1 VYQRDAHLVHV
12 VRVDDGEADA
22 AFVVGTPQI
31 RVMGAAT
38 LRERLTRVARFQRF
52 EKRSKTWVD
61 ALPSEPIVQAILAR
75 GEYAR
80 VRPLIGVIESPSI
93 RPDGSIIQTPGY
105 DRVTAYL
112 YTPSGDFP
120 IVPDRPS
127 QADAARALAELEEPF
142 SDFPFAGSEH
152 RASTIAAL
160 LTIIARPAILGSTPA
175 IVHDANVRGSGKTL
189 KADAVSTI
197 ATGRPT
203 AKMNYPDDDVEL
215 EKILAA
221 YAIRGATVISF
232 DNVVRTFGG
241 GPLDRCLTAGDMV
254 ELRVLGRSEVPS
266 LRWRAVVMATGNNVA
281 LSGDTSR
288 RTIMSRLES
297 PLENPEER
305 QAFTHPN
312 LLEWLRENRPRLVVA
327 ALTMLRAWYVAGSPH
342 GGCRSWGS
350 FESWSG
356 IIPPAIVFA
365 GGADPMR
372 TRPAATGEE
381 DGDKRAL
388 VVLVDGLARLDPTGQ
403 GLTAKSIVDA
413 LYSHRDRGSP
423 PDGFDDLREAIDAL
437 TSPIGGK
444 PPSTNKLGYALRR
457 FRRRVVGSRMLDC
470 IADRNSIS
478 RWSVLGLAKAPT
490 GAGDAGDAGDVSNP
504 SRVSCQDILGGSGQ
518 NITRNHPHHPQ
529 GEFGEYLEG
538 GDSLRSV
545 SVGPRVAEGGSD
557 SGACP
562 RPTGSDF
569 ETDTAV
575 TKNETTRDS
584 R

>member
-1 VYQRDAHLVHV
+1 MQAVKPDGQRGRPLIRMSTELADVVDMTIAALADDQDVFQRDGYLVHV
-12 VRVDDGEADA
+12 LRVGDTEASS

-31 RVMGAAT
+31 RMVSAAT

-52 EKRSKTWVD
+52 DKRSEKWVD
-61 ALPSEPIVQAILAR
+61 ALPSEPVVHALLAR
-75 GEYAR
+75 GEY
-80 VRPLIGVIESPSI
+80 VGIRPLIGVIESPSI
-93 RPDGSIIQTPGY
+93 RPDGSIIQVPGY
-105 DRVTAYL
+105 DRVTGYL
-112 YTPSGDFP
+112 YIPSGDFP
-120 IVPDRPS
+120 KVPELPT
-127 QADAARALAELEEPF
+127 QEDAAVALTELEEPF
-142 SDFPFAGSEH
+142 ADFPFAGPEH

-254 ELRVLGRSEVPS
+254 ELRVLGKSEVPS

-305 QAFTHPN
+305 QTFTHPN
-312 LLEWLRENRPRLVVA
+312 LLEWLRENRARLVAA

-342 GGCRSWGS
+342 GGCKSWGS
-350 FESWSG
+350 FESWSS

-365 GGADPMR
+365 GGSDPMR
-372 TRPAATGEE
+372 TRPASTGEE
-381 DGDKRAL
+381 DADKRAL
-388 VVLVDGLARLDPTGQ
+388 VAIVDGLARLDARGA
-403 GLTAKSIVDA
+403 GLSAKTIVDA
-413 LYSHRDRGSP
+413 LYAHRERGAP
-423 PDGFDDLREAIDAL
+423 PDGFDDLREAIEAL
-437 TSPIGGK
+437 TTPIAGK

-457 FRRRVVGSRMLDC
+457 FRRRVVGGRMLDC
-470 IADRNSIS
+470 IVDRNGIA
-478 RWSVLGLAKAPT
+478 RWQVLGSAKETAK
-490 GAGDAGDAGDVSNP
+490 GAGDAGDEGHVLTLRGRSGDN
-504 SRVSCQDILGGSGQ
+504 LGGSSQ
-518 NITRNHPHHPQ
+518 KIPLNAPHPPQ
-529 GEFGEYLEG
+529 GEFGEYLGRNGIG
-538 GDSLRSV
+538 GD
-545 SVGPRVAEGGSD
+545 E
-557 SGACP
+557 
-562 RPTGSDF
+562 
-569 ETDTAV
+569 
-575 TKNETTRDS
+575 
-584 R
+584 